1 MVEFDR
7 FELDNGLRVLFHKD
21 ITTPMAVVNI
31 LFDVGARD
39 ESPERTGFA
48 HLFEHLMFGGSINI
62 PNFDGPLQEAGGS
75 NNAFTS
81 NDITNY
87 YDVVPVQNLETA
99 LWLESDRMLSL
110 AFTEKSLEVQRSVV
124 IEEFKQRYLNQPYG
138 DLWLEFRPL
147 AYQVHPYRW
156 ATIGK
161 NIEHIQEAT
170 MEEVKGFFKTHYH
183 PGNAILCIAG
193 NLDLDE
199 VKRLVTK
206 WYGDIPA
213 QEKKVRNLPQEPK
226 QTEFRTKT
234 IERDVPSDVY
244 TYGFKMVGKGQK
256 GYYEADLISDILGRG
271 KSSRLYKRL
280 KKELELVTEINAYVM
295 GSIDPG
301 MLMLS
306 IHPSNGVT
314 LEQIDTEI
322 WNIIEEL
329 KSTLVEKPELEK
341 IINKVKTTKAFSEQ
355 GVLNKS
361 MALAMNELM
370 GDANFINTETDEY
383 EKVTVESIQEQ
394 AKEILQKTNCSQLI
408 IKAKK
413 NDE

>member
-1 MVEFDR
+1 MVEFER
-7 FELDNGLRVLFHKD
+7 FELDNGLRVIFHKD
-21 ITTPMAVVNI
+21 TTTPMAVVNT
-31 LFDVGARD
+31 LYDVGARD

-87 YDVVPVQNLETA
+87 YDVLPVQNLETA

-147 AYQVHPYRW
+147 AYKVHPYRW

-170 MEEVKGFFKTHYH
+170 MEEVKDFFHTHYH
-183 PGNAILCIAG
+183 PGNAILVIAG
-193 NLDLDE
+193 NLDLEE
-199 VKRLVTK
+199 VKRLVKK

-213 QEKKVRNLPQEPK
+213 RKKKVRNLPQEPK

-244 TYGFKMVGKGQK
+244 TYGFKMAGKGQK
-256 GYYEADLISDILGRG
+256 GFYEADLISDVLGRG
-271 KSSRLYKRL
+271 NSSRLYKRL
-280 KKELELVTEINAYVM
+280 KKELELVTEINAYIL

-306 IHPSNGVT
+306 IHPSDEAS
-314 LEQIDTEI
+314 LEQIDTEVWRI
-322 WNIIEEL
+322 LDEI
-329 KSTLVEKPELEK
+329 KSTLIEESELEK

-361 MALAMNELM
+361 MALAANELM
-370 GDANFINTETDEY
+370 GDANLINTETEEY
-383 EKVTVESIQEQ
+383 EKVTVEGIREQ
-394 AKEILQKTNCSQLI
+394 AKEILQKTNCSRLI

-413 NDE
+413 ND